1 MPQLSSNSEARARIL
16 AVAGDLFY
24 REGFRAVGVDRIVAE
39 SGVAKMTF
47 YRHFPSKDDL
57 LVAVLEH
64 RRQQWHEWFTERVE
78 HNRAEGAGALSAIFD
93 ALEEWVSMPGFRGC
107 PFANTC
113 TELADPDHP
122 GHAVGV
128 AHVEALVMRLEA
140 AIRAEGE
147 RPAEPTAREILLLI
161 NGALLCAALSES
173 PEPIQWARRA
183 AQRLIQP

>member
-1 MPQLSSNSEARARIL
+1 MPPTPSISEARARIL
-16 AVAGDLFY
+16 AVAADLFY
-24 REGFRAVGVDRIVAE
+24 REGFRVVGVDRIVAE

-64 RRQQWHEWFTERVE
+64 RRQQWHEWLAERIE
-78 HNRAEGAGALSAIFD
+78 AHRAEGAGALSAIFD
-93 ALEEWVSMPGFRGC
+93 ALEEWVGMPGFRGC

-113 TELADPDHP
+113 AELADPNHP

-128 AHVEALVMRLEA
+128 AHIEALMMRLEA
-140 AIRAEGE
+140 AVRADGGS
-147 RPAEPTAREILLLI
+147 PAEPAAREILLLI

-173 PEPIQWARRA
+173 AEPIHWARRA
-183 AQRLIQP
+183 AQRLVQP